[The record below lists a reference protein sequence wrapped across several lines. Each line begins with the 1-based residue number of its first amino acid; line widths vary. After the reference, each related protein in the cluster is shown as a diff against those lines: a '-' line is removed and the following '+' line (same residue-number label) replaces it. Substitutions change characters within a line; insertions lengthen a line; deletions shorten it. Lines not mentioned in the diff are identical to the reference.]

1 MVLFCFKDDVLKNKI
16 NEIVNKFLLVGDK
29 LMSEI
34 YLRQPAFTYTNC
46 GPFTKNRKRIQTFK
60 ETGYSRYNYQNK
72 LDKNRFKQW
81 HGLWRF

>member
-1 MVLFCFKDDVLKNKI
+1 
-16 NEIVNKFLLVGDK
+16 
-29 LMSEI
+29 MSEI

-72 LDKNRFKQW
+72 LDKNCFKQ
-81 HGLWRF
+81 